1 MATAGSSALRMNPL
15 QTELQRLYLAPEGLV
30 RALVLELARPA
41 DWGLLSPVWRGL
53 QTDLAL
59 PAPAVMVSGVDGYQ
73 LWLSLAEPVPLAEAA
88 AFLEALRRH
97 YLAEVAPQRIR
108 LTPALA
114 APASQPA
121 LPVPSQ
127 QLATGYWSAFVAP
140 DLAPIFA
147 DEPWLDQPPSPEAQA
162 SVLAGLQS
170 IKAAAF
176 AAALARLRPVA
187 PTKRPSEP
195 PSDVPSCA
203 PVATRERLAPK
214 AFLLAVV
221 QDPAVALDLRIE
233 AAKAL
238 LPYVE
243 G

>member
-1 MATAGSSALRMNPL
+1 MNPL

-195 PSDVPSCA
+195 PSHVTSCA
-203 PVATRERLAPK
+203 PVATRERLLPK

>member
-1 MATAGSSALRMNPL
+1 MNPL
-15 QTELQRLYLAPEGLV
+15 QTELQRLYSAPEGVV

-88 AFLEALRRH
+88 GFLEALRRH

-108 LTPALA
+108 LTPSLA

-176 AAALARLRPVA
+176 SAALARLRPVA

-195 PSDVPSCA
+195 PSDVTSCA
-203 PVATRERLAPK
+203 PVATRERLSPK

-238 LPYVE
+238 LPHVE

>member
-1 MATAGSSALRMNPL
+1 MNPL

-53 QTDLAL
+53 QTYLAL

-88 AFLEALRRH
+88 AFLEALRWH

-108 LTPALA
+108 LTPSLA
-114 APASQPA
+114 SPESQPA

-147 DEPWLDQPPSPEAQA
+147 DEPWLDQTPSPEAQA

-187 PTKRPSEP
+187 PTKRPPEP
-195 PSDVPSCA
+195 PSDVTSCA
-203 PVATRERLAPK
+203 PVATSERLLPK

>member
-1 MATAGSSALRMNPL
+1 MNPL

-41 DWGLLSPVWRGL
+41 DWGLMSPVWRGL

-187 PTKRPSEP
+187 PTRRLPEP
-195 PSDVPSCA
+195 PSHGTSCA

>member
-1 MATAGSSALRMNPL
+1 MNPL

-59 PAPAVMVSGVDGYQ
+59 PAPAVIVSGVDGYQ

-88 AFLEALRRH
+88 TFLEALRRH

-187 PTKRPSEP
+187 PTKRPPEP
-195 PSDVPSCA
+195 SSSVTSCA
-203 PVATRERLAPK
+203 PLASSERLSPK

>member
-1 MATAGSSALRMNPL
+1 
-15 QTELQRLYLAPEGLV
+15 
-30 RALVLELARPA
+30 
-41 DWGLLSPVWRGL
+41 
-53 QTDLAL
+53 
-59 PAPAVMVSGVDGYQ
+59 MVSGVDGYQ

-195 PSDVPSCA
+195 PSHVTSCG
-203 PVATRERLAPK
+203 PVATRERLLPK

>member
-1 MATAGSSALRMNPL
+1 MNPL

-59 PAPAVMVSGVDGYQ
+59 PAPAVMVSGGDGYQ

-88 AFLEALRRH
+88 TFLEALRRH

-187 PTKRPSEP
+187 PTKRPPEP
-195 PSDVPSCA
+195 SSSVTSCA
-203 PVATRERLAPK
+203 PLASSERLSPK